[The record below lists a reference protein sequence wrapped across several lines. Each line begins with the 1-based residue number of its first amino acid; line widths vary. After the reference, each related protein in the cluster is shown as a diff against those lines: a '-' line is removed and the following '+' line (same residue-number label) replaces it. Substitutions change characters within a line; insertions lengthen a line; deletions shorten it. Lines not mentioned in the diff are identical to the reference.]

1 MSVLRGDMPDTDSD
15 FFVLRDNVHH
25 SVLIVLG
32 GKVPDIVSNFCKLYT
47 IIMLEYTYID
57 FSN

>member
-1 MSVLRGDMPDTDSD
+1 MPDTDSD